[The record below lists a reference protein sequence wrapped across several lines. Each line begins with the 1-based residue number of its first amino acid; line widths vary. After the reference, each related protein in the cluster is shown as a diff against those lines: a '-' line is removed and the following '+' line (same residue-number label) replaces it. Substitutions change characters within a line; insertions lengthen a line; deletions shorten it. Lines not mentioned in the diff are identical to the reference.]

1 MLINGKSCGGYRI
14 RTCVPASETKFRVS
28 RLKPL
33 GPTLH
38 IRLSFRINFSDSQS
52 KVKTYLCSLRA
63 WRELNPQPLDPQSNA
78 LSIKLQAQK
87 INELLPTVVLY
98 FIYTDLSITQTFS
111 QEENF

>member
-1 MLINGKSCGGYRI
+1 M
-14 RTCVPASETKFRVS
+14 
-28 RLKPL
+28 
-33 GPTLH
+33 
-38 IRLSFRINFSDSQS
+38 
-52 KVKTYLCSLRA
+52 RA